1 MGGRRTVKHEKLIKF
16 QAVDKHGSAIVPR
29 SSTFFRQFDIFC
41 AFYNYFVRA
50 NAAAVVQ
57 SQDQFHLIQNR
68 HMLSYGEQIFITYFI
83 KCSRSKSAVRR
94 IVAIGQNPKN

>member
-50 NAAAVVQ
+50 DATAVVQ

-68 HMLSYGEQIFITYFI
+68 HMLSYGAQIFTTY
-83 KCSRSKSAVRR
+83 S
-94 IVAIGQNPKN
+94 